1 MSIAGAELEEGAFEY
16 ATKEMEDQSGVLADE
31 TMHRSTHSTAIP
43 SPISTS
49 PPLHLSTCSYL
60 LQFFLFVSP
69 FSFDGFPTNKVPLLK
84 VFPFVFSQGL

>member
-43 SPISTS
+43 PPS
-49 PPLHLSTCSYL
+49 PPLHLSTSPPVAIFCNF
-60 LQFFLFVSP
+60 FFLFLPS
-69 FSFDGFPTNKVPLLK
+69 LLT
-84 VFPFVFSQGL
+84 VFPPPKFRF

>member
-1 MSIAGAELEEGAFEY
+1 MSIAGAELEEGAFEF

-43 SPISTS
+43 PPSPL
-49 PPLHLSTCSYL
+49 LHLSTCSYL

-69 FSFDGFPTNKVPLLK
+69 FSFDGFPTTKIPLLK
-84 VFPFVFSQGL
+84 VFLFVFSQGL